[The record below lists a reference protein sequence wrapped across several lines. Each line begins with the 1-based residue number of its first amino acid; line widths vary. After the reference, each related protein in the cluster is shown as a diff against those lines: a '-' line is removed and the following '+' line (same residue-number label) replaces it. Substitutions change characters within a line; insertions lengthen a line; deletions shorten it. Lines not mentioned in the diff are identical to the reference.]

1 MLADVEENLIS
12 SGESVTITFDI
23 LITREAFVAVTLG
36 NKTFDQKLP
45 AHSTFLSKQVP
56 TCFKIGWHQF

>member
-45 AHSTFLSKQVP
+45 AHSLAPILK
-56 TCFKIGWHQF
+56 